1 MNMHIEQ
8 EKGVQLCAVSG
19 DVDMYAA
26 PELFVACEKLLSR
39 GPAPQL
45 VLDLSGAPYMDSSG
59 IGVLFQLCTL
69 VRSKGGAFCLCGVS
83 GMVEQLFRLSRM
95 SAILP
100 AAPDRAAAIQRV
112 RGLQ

>member
-1 MNMHIEQ
+1 MNMHMEQ
-8 EKGVQLCAVSG
+8 EKGVQVCTVTG

-26 PELFVACEKLLSR
+26 PELFAACEKVLSR
-39 GPAPQL
+39 GVAPQL

-69 VRSKGGAFCLCGVS
+69 VRSKGGAFCLCGIG

-100 AAPDRAAAIQRV
+100 AVPDRATAIQRV
-112 RGLQ
+112 RGIQ